1 MKIHLATDHAGY
13 ELKNKIMDYL
23 VDFAKPEISG
33 RTNPEGFSGY
43 EVSDHGAFEYNEAD
57 DYPDFVSK
65 AAQAVSEDP
74 ENNIGIVF
82 GGSGEG
88 EDMVADKFPHVRSA
102 VYYGGNLEIV
112 KLAREHN
119 DANVLSLGA
128 RFVGYEEAKEAV
140 KIFLET
146 KFSGDERHQRRIAK
160 F

>member
-1 MKIHLATDHAGY
+1 MTRIHLATDHAGY

-23 VDFAKPEISG
+23 VG
-33 RTNPEGFSGY
+33 LGY
-43 EVSDHGAFEYNEAD
+43 EVSDHGAFEYNETD

-74 ENNIGIVF
+74 ENNIGIIF

-88 EDMVADKFPHVRSA
+88 EDMVADKFPHVRAA

-119 DANVLSLGA
+119 DANVLSIGA
-128 RFVGYEEAKEAV
+128 RFVAEDEAKEAV
-140 KIFLET
+140 KLFLET
-146 KFSGDERHQRRIAK
+146 PFSAEERHVRRIAEIEHLATGD
-160 F
+160 